1 MYLSIVILRSLIN
14 FGLQLGFGEKTR
26 LQKYY
31 RKPRRFDPQNRIKMA
46 FFAKKHVFST
56 EIIREKKASYFF
68 RKIQKILIKKLEK
81 NGQIETGM
89 FFLFQG

>member
-1 MYLSIVILRSLIN
+1 M
-14 FGLQLGFGEKTR
+14 GFGEKKLALRNFKENRGGLTR
-26 LQKYY
+26 K
-31 RKPRRFDPQNRIKMA
+31 NRIKMA

-56 EIIREKKASYFF
+56 EIIRDKKASYFF